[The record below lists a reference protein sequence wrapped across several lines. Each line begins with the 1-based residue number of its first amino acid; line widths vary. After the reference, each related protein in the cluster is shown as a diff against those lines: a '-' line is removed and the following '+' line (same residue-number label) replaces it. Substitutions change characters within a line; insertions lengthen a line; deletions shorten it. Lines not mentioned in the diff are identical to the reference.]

1 MKKNYKSNAWYLKH
15 IGNESGELSKI
26 LKDNLIWNKDTKE
39 YDVNLRQFASQV
51 PTEKMN
57 EFLTSMINKI
67 VVQKVFDITAG
78 ANFPYLD
85 FQEADTEYGDT
96 IELIAVD
103 NLDYKG
109 NDYSN
114 KVDLDAKVP
123 TVNTQYIYTTDKKFW
138 KISVLP
144 AVIKRAI
151 VREGQLGALIGVILG
166 RLDYAYKKYLYVN
179 ISADLS
185 KVVSKTITLP
195 SLGVNTTEADAKK
208 YLSTVFQLGRK
219 MAEFSTDFNEE
230 GMESIT
236 PLGTATLYINSA
248 TAAALNVEAYAS
260 LLNSDKLETKK
271 VFNDIRTVQFYKE
284 DGSVDTDTVGYIL
297 DNRFYKY
304 YVPIKESTSWYC
316 PSSLITTYWLH
327 AWIKRGYAPFV
338 NAIKLVKENGTLDGK
353 VE

>member
-1 MKKNYKSNAWYLKH
+1 MKKNYKSNSWYLKH
-15 IGNESGELSKI
+15 IGNDNGELSSI
-26 LKDNLIWNKDTKE
+26 LKDSLKWNSETKE
-39 YDVNLRQFASQV
+39 WDVDLRQFASKV
-51 PTEKMN
+51 PTTQMN
-57 EFLTSMINKI
+57 EFLASMINKI

-78 ANFPYLD
+78 AKFPYLD
-85 FQEADTEYGDT
+85 FQEPDSEFGDT

-109 NDYSN
+109 NDYEQS
-114 KVDLDAKVP
+114 VDLDPNVP

-144 AVIKRAI
+144 AVMKRAI
-151 VREGQLGALIGVILG
+151 VREGQLGALVGVILG
-166 RLDYAYKKYLYVN
+166 RLDYAYKKYLYIN

-185 KVVSKTITLP
+185 KVVGKTVTLP
-195 SLGVNTTEADAKK
+195 SLGVNTTEAEAKK

-219 MAEFSTDFNEE
+219 MAEFSTDFNTEA
-230 GMESIT
+230 MESIT

-260 LLNSDKLETKK
+260 LLNSDKLEDKK
-271 VFNDIRTVQFYKE
+271 IFNDIKTVQFYKE
-284 DGSVDTDTVGYIL
+284 DGTPDTDTVGYIL

-304 YVPIKESTSWYC
+304 YVPIKESTSFFC

-338 NAIKLVKENGTLDGK
+338 NAIKLVKADGNLDGK
-353 VE
+353 IE